1 MTEVQFGTSVIGET
15 LRRHITLTNN
25 GALGTRLMFGK
36 YTGKDHHII
45 TAQPSEFVP
54 RVGLPVYLF
63 TCIVSI
69 ERLCFIFQQAST
81 QQSKYTC
88 TK

>member
-15 LRRHITLTNN
+15 LRKHITLTNH

-45 TAQPSEFVP
+45 TAKSPGFE
-54 RVGLPVYLF
+54 
-63 TCIVSI
+63 
-69 ERLCFIFQQAST
+69 QQVN
-81 QQSKYTC
+81 Y
-88 TK
+88 

>member
-15 LRRHITLTNN
+15 LKRHITLTNN

-45 TAQPSEFVP
+45 TANPADFVQ
-54 RVGLPVYLF
+54 RVSAGSALWVNVYWLF
-63 TCIVSI
+63 TI
-69 ERLCFIFQQAST
+69 ET
-81 QQSKYTC
+81 
-88 TK
+88 

>member
-45 TAQPSEFVP
+45 TAQPTEFVP
-54 RVGLPVYLF
+54 RVCLRVYLF
-63 TCIVSI
+63 TCYVIV
-69 ERLCFIFQQAST
+69 EGFCYTST
-81 QQSKYTC
+81 K
-88 TK
+88 

>member
-15 LRRHITLTNN
+15 LKRHITLTNN

-45 TAQPSEFVP
+45 TANPADFVQ
-54 RVGLPVYLF
+54 RVSAGSALWVNVY
-63 TCIVSI
+63 
-69 ERLCFIFQQAST
+69 
-81 QQSKYTC
+81 
-88 TK
+88 